1 MSMLFAFL
9 AGGEGV
15 GVRGFKMFCQRVQN
29 FFYLLCVCAREGAR
43 FSACPSC
50 PSAATQ

>member
-9 AGGEGV
+9 ADGEGV

-29 FFYLLCVCAREGAR
+29 FFYLLCVCVGGIR